1 MINQEENILS
11 KTLDYKSLFN
21 LTFYIVSIYREGKPF
36 KTRKTIVS
44 IGHFRVF
51 SLFKAVKCE
60 LFVKVV

>member
-21 LTFYIVSIYREGKPF
+21 LNFYIVSIYREGTPF

-44 IGHFRVF
+44 IGHLRVF